1 MIHVSYLSNLL
12 ELGSIL
18 LWDIHA
24 LRLRRCVSIDLIPH
38 KCCNKT
44 MLHFYCQKQT
54 NLNFINHISW
64 LNWSGSNIFD
74 KKGSYF
80 RFYFPADFLIVTS
93 SCMQMKIW
101 AKNTEKRLVFL
112 GKINVIL
119 SDCVLTDSLR
129 LSLVSQAGSG
139 GTAEMEW
146 GMRRGERGYCCC
158 VDGTPVVLASFACQ
172 RCWRA
177 PRCSS
182 PHRSPA
188 FPRTP
193 PVSGCTRVIQTSNQ
207 ANNWALK
214 FSQKKRVFLILWLY
228 SLNAQGFWCLPFTV
242 ILAVQKQ
249 LTFFIIYCYK
259 NRDFQSNTELN
270 PDWRSCS
277 KNIFYYIN

>member
-1 MIHVSYLSNLL
+1 MVQI
-12 ELGSIL
+12 
-18 LWDIHA
+18 
-24 LRLRRCVSIDLIPH
+24 
-38 KCCNKT
+38 
-44 MLHFYCQKQT
+44 F
-54 NLNFINHISW
+54 
-64 LNWSGSNIFD
+64 FD

-101 AKNTEKRLVFL
+101 AKNTEKRLVFH

-146 GMRRGERGYCCC
+146 GMRRGERGYCGC

-172 RCWRA
+172 RCWCA

-188 FPRTP
+188 FPEP
-193 PVSGCTRVIQTSNQ
+193 
-207 ANNWALK
+207 
-214 FSQKKRVFLILWLY
+214 
-228 SLNAQGFWCLPFTV
+228 LPSADV
-242 ILAVQKQ
+242 PES
-249 LTFFIIYCYK
+249 YK
-259 NRDFQSNTELN
+259 PQIRPITGL
-270 PDWRSCS
+270 
-277 KNIFYYIN
+277 